1 MNPPSS
7 SFLVLLYLSLLF
19 PPNTITGT
27 SHATGEVGVLS
38 SSSRWIVDQN
48 GRRVKLACANWAAHL
63 EPVMAEGLD
72 KHPLDDI
79 AGAVRSMGFN
89 CVRLTWPDYLATK
102 ASIASLTVNE
112 SLRRL
117 GLVDSAD
124 AVAVN
129 NPQILNRTLMEAF
142 KDVVSTLEIH
152 NIMVILDNQI
162 SIPGW
167 CCSKFDGNGFFGD
180 EYFDTDE
187 WIESLKIMAAT
198 FNSSSNVIG
207 MSLRNELRG
216 PRQNVADWYRYMQ
229 MGAEAVH
236 SMNPTAL
243 VILSGLDFDKTLTF
257 LYDKQVELTFKGK
270 LVFELHWYG
279 FSDGGDWENGN
290 INVVCG
296 NVSKNMLARGGF
308 LLEQGWPLFLSEF
321 GVDIRGNNP
330 GDNHFLS
337 CFLSVAAELDLD
349 WAIWA
354 LQGSYYIREGQPN
367 LDETYGV
374 LSWDWSKPRNTN
386 FLQRISAIQSPFQG
400 PGLSNRSLY
409 NVIFHPLTGLCVLQ
423 NKMNRKPVLGSCAE
437 YEAWNYTSGHN
448 LVLKDSGLCLIAEAE
463 DNEVKFGTNCE
474 SLSSKWELITDS
486 QMLLSTKI
494 NSNGSIVCL
503 DINPDNNL
511 ITSSCKCL
519 VEEGSCS
526 GESQWFKI
534 VYSNREES
542 SSFSKLLSV

>member
-1 MNPPSS
+1 MDLS
-7 SFLVLLYLSLLF
+7 SFLFLLYLSFLF
-19 PPNTITGT
+19 ISPNPITGSSLT
-27 SHATGEVGVLS
+27 AGEVSVLS
-38 SSSRWIVDQN
+38 SSSRWIVDQS

-63 EPVMAEGLD
+63 ETVVAEGLS
-72 KHPLDDI
+72 KQPVDDI

-89 CVRLTWPDYLATK
+89 CVRLTWPVYLATR
-102 ASIASLTVNE
+102 ASIASLTVDE
-112 SLRRL
+112 SLRQL
-117 GLVDSAD
+117 GLVDSAEG
-124 AVAVN
+124 VAVN
-129 NPQILNRTLMEAF
+129 NPQILNLTLIEAF
-142 KDVVSTLEIH
+142 KEVVSTLSHH

-162 SIPGW
+162 STPGW

-180 EYFDTDE
+180 EYFDPDE

-198 FNSSSNVIG
+198 FNSSSNVVG

-216 PRQNVADWYRYMQ
+216 PRQNVTDWYRYMQ

-236 SMNPTAL
+236 SMNPTVL
-243 VILSGLDFDKTLTF
+243 VILSGLDYDKTLTF

-296 NVSKNMLARGGF
+296 NISNSMLVKGGF

-321 GVDIRGNNP
+321 GVDVRGNSQ
-330 GDNHFLS
+330 GDNRFLS

-367 LDETYGV
+367 FDETYGV
-374 LSWDWSKPRNTN
+374 LSWDWNKPRNPN
-386 FLQRISAIQSPFQG
+386 FIQRISAIQYPFQG
-400 PGLSNRSLY
+400 PGLSNSSPY

-423 NKMNRKPVLGSCAE
+423 NKLNGKPVLGSCAE

-448 LVLKDSGLCLIAEAE
+448 LVLKDSGLCLHAEAE
-463 DNEVKFGTNCE
+463 DNKVKFGTKCE
-474 SLSSKWELITDS
+474 SSSSKWELIADS
-486 QMLLSTKI
+486 QMLLSTKTGD
-494 NSNGSIVCL
+494 NGSIVCL
-503 DINPDNNL
+503 DISLDNNI

-519 VEEGSCS
+519 VDEGPCS
-526 GESQWFKI
+526 AESQWFKI
-534 VYSNREES
+534 VYSNREGS
-542 SSFSKLLSV
+542 SSFSNLRSV